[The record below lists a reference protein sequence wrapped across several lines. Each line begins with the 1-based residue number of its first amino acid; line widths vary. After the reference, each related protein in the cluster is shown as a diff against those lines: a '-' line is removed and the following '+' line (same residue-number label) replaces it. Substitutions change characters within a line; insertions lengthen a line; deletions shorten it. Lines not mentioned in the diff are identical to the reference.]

1 MRKHVIAAATA
12 LALGIGAT
20 ANGTIAFIGGAIA
33 AETGTKTMPD
43 SSVIHR
49 QHLRRCSTLMF
60 ATANTIG
67 ATCQAARAIT
77 TTGTPINAT
86 DSA

>member
-43 SSVIHR
+43 SSVNPPPTPAPVFDFDVRNSQHDWCYLPSSPCDNNHR
-49 QHLRRCSTLMF
+49 DT
-60 ATANTIG
+60 N
-67 ATCQAARAIT
+67 
-77 TTGTPINAT
+77 
-86 DSA
+86 